1 MGSRVMLAGSKPS
14 SFVRDVLVV
23 MTGSAAAQVVG
34 FALSPII
41 SRLFTPADFGVFGSF
56 GAVIGVIAAFATLDY
71 SQAVMLPK
79 DREDA
84 GQVLLLS
91 CLATVT
97 VTGACAAV
105 SLLIPDQLLRL
116 LSSQSGWLLAML
128 ALGVL
133 AGGLNSSLQAWCVR
147 NKEFKHT
154 SFSQLT
160 RGLSSSSLQLC
171 FGIAGTGA
179 PGLVVS
185 SVLAELLAGLNLA
198 VASRR
203 DVRGFLTKVRWKRL
217 KRLAADYRDFPCIG
231 YAESVECPLK
241 RLAVAPTD
249 PLFWHYRR
257 GSLRVWHPLDRSAD
271 EPCDE
276 CASAGTVPACR

>member
-1 MGSRVMLAGSKPS
+1 MAGHRDGNGRVRSRVP
-14 SFVRDVLVV
+14 
-23 MTGSAAAQVVG
+23 
-34 FALSPII
+34 
-41 SRLFTPADFGVFGSF
+41 
-56 GAVIGVIAAFATLDY
+56 
-71 SQAVMLPK
+71 
-79 DREDA
+79 
-84 GQVLLLS
+84 
-91 CLATVT
+91 
-97 VTGACAAV
+97 
-105 SLLIPDQLLRL
+105 LIPYQLLRL
-116 LSSQSGWLLAML
+116 LSSHSGGAGML

-160 RGLSSSSLQLC
+160 RGFSSSSLQLC

-217 KRLAADYRDFPCIG
+217 KRLAADYRDFPCT
-231 YAESVECPLK
+231 
-241 RLAVAPTD
+241 RL
-249 PLFWHYRR
+249 RR
-257 GSLRVWHPLDRSAD
+257 I
-271 EPCDE
+271 C
-276 CASAGTVPACR
+276 